1 MCVVGN
7 HTTSTSTVCCA
18 RTGRLPNTALHRY
31 LKENNM
37 PHVWHVD
44 SNAHDGTEWAN
55 NLYLFA
61 QHLFR

>member
-1 MCVVGN
+1 M
-7 HTTSTSTVCCA
+7 
-18 RTGRLPNTALHRY
+18 ALHRY

-44 SNAHDGTEWAN
+44 SNAHDGTAWAN